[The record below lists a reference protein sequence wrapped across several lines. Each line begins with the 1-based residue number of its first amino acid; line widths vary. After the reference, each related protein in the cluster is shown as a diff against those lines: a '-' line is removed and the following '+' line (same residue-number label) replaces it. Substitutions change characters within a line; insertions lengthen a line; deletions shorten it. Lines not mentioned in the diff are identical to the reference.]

1 MKTRF
6 AFNAHAK
13 ANDRAF
19 WPSKMSVKLAIWLR
33 GFFLISNDP
42 TCNKINRKNL
52 HFLGVNYVPSEH
64 SGLGVL
70 KEIVHLPIKVLF
82 LTSLTT
88 ITDSSRQCLSFV
100 QYKFLGSKGEN
111 FFTEF
116 S

>member
-64 SGLGVL
+64 SGLRRT
-70 KEIVHLPIKVLF
+70 KRNCASANQSFIF
-82 LTSLTT
+82 N
-88 ITDSSRQCLSFV
+88 ITYNYNL
-100 QYKFLGSKGEN
+100 
-111 FFTEF
+111 
-116 S
+116 